1 MSYMQETVIKPR
13 IQAQYD
19 SEKKQKQEI
28 EQKIKIDE
36 DKHEM
41 NQRKRIMENIEFRK
55 QLDRQVES
63 KR

>member
-41 NQRKRIMENIEFRK
+41 NQRKRIMENIKFRK